1 MKTKHY
7 GLLLTGILSAL
18 TASASGAECHLP
30 CMPPAPDAAAALERM
45 KREAPRRRAHTE
57 RPFLFVRTQL
67 KYGLERDDYLH
78 KWLDR
83 PLMQDSS
90 LAEKN
95 DPRHF
100 INESAY
106 RRMAATIRL
115 GGMDGAAFFPAT
127 SGRRDLFSRSLL
139 KGAELPVLVE
149 LVPMGKKPLETDL
162 EMAGLAMK
170 APNVFCIN
178 GKIVLTRYPGGTPA
192 YSRELRRKLRERY
205 GDRFLY
211 LPYVSFR
218 TFRPN
223 RKLDGRTIERMK
235 EELRTELRAADGIFF
250 SDRSS
255 VWKRRF
261 NLDFERQ
268 VILPILNSVY
278 SEEEFRSKI
287 LGYAVVAEHSNS
299 YRFTH
304 TLDCTGTTFLRHKL
318 EAARFLRPDFI
329 VMTEWDE
336 QNEHTHFRP
345 TVRNSF
351 STQRIVRAYAALLAG
366 GKPSPLPGDDLSIPN
381 LIVSYRR
388 TLSAGEWL
396 EMEVANVP
404 DGIWDD
410 TVFWIEAHL
419 KDLRGNTV
427 KTFSP
432 LSLRGCELADSA
444 WFRMPCAELLRHQVV
459 RPEFSVS
466 WNGQR
471 LVFSDAMAP
480 VEIRANWNMDYKWVK
495 HPLRDLPKGIRSELA
510 VAERRPDGTLL
521 LKGRVSSPKKL
532 RSAEILE
539 GSNVIYSHAKRSFPK
554 EDDDTVIL
562 SISHQ
567 ASKKRIFNG
576 AIALNCSPEAVQSA
590 RGVRFRDGKMLYRNV
605 EFSLYPFSVYL
616 AMKRRDME
624 SGELIVDLPPM
635 HGRIRT
641 ADLMKQGISGI
652 GGPDGSNLVI
662 SRFLSQVSMPEPLF
676 ENTAEFSA
684 IVRPSD
690 KNAVYSILALDEDY
704 GIYRG
709 SVVSLY
715 RPSGTTRVIHVFD
728 MEKERVFPV
737 EADAN
742 LLTEFEYRFHPRYG
756 SVVPC
761 AAGSKYSGIL
771 GGFVPLATGYG
782 SGEAGYGNL
791 PWRSLRANLP
801 GVGNQTPAYVREP
814 DGSWSLQFRD
824 CNYVS
829 LPLHVVPPYCGFE
842 LELKAMPDA
851 LPERP
856 ETLFSSGINGFNL
869 TFTGGRVS
877 AALFSGNRFYRKGE
891 RAAVVR
897 AAADGLRAK
906 EWNMIRVLFDGSSL
920 RVEVNGLPGKEVPFS
935 GCLMLPR
942 ATALGAGQNGIS
954 FFKGKIAGVK
964 CLPR

>member
-1 MKTKHY
+1 
-7 GLLLTGILSAL
+7 
-18 TASASGAECHLP
+18 
-30 CMPPAPDAAAALERM
+30 
-45 KREAPRRRAHTE
+45 
-57 RPFLFVRTQL
+57 
-67 KYGLERDDYLH
+67 
-78 KWLDR
+78 
-83 PLMQDSS
+83 
-90 LAEKN
+90 
-95 DPRHF
+95 
-100 INESAY
+100 
-106 RRMAATIRL
+106 
-115 GGMDGAAFFPAT
+115 
-127 SGRRDLFSRSLL
+127 
-139 KGAELPVLVE
+139 
-149 LVPMGKKPLETDL
+149 
-162 EMAGLAMK
+162 
-170 APNVFCIN
+170 
-178 GKIVLTRYPGGTPA
+178 
-192 YSRELRRKLRERY
+192 
-205 GDRFLY
+205 
-211 LPYVSFR
+211 
-218 TFRPN
+218 
-223 RKLDGRTIERMK
+223 
-235 EELRTELRAADGIFF
+235 
-250 SDRSS
+250 
-255 VWKRRF
+255 
-261 NLDFERQ
+261 
-268 VILPILNSVY
+268 
-278 SEEEFRSKI
+278 
-287 LGYAVVAEHSNS
+287 
-299 YRFTH
+299 
-304 TLDCTGTTFLRHKL
+304 
-318 EAARFLRPDFI
+318 
-329 VMTEWDE
+329 MTEWDE

-410 TVFWIEAHL
+410 TVFRIEAHL

-756 SVVPC
+756 SVVP
-761 AAGSKYSGIL
+761 
-771 GGFVPLATGYG
+771 
-782 SGEAGYGNL
+782 
-791 PWRSLRANLP
+791 
-801 GVGNQTPAYVREP
+801 
-814 DGSWSLQFRD
+814 
-824 CNYVS
+824 
-829 LPLHVVPPYCGFE
+829 PYCGFE